1 MRIKKFDYIIWLL
14 LVVFGICA
22 YNTNNMLCYII
33 VFCLVILYLV
43 KLILVLLIAWGNKKD
58 TKDSDFEK
66 TNLPIISQKRNKI
79 MNETEKQ
86 NTEARIAA
94 LENEVKRLTMLVD
107 RIYDYSHL
115 GIRKPSLDNP
125 EVLSGADPITSDTQF
140 QQLIKEGNAIA
151 AAKRYVD
158 VTGVGLLD
166 AKTAVKKYMEQK

>member
-1 MRIKKFDYIIWLL
+1 
-14 LVVFGICA
+14 
-22 YNTNNMLCYII
+22 
-33 VFCLVILYLV
+33 
-43 KLILVLLIAWGNKKD
+43 VLLIAWGNKKD

-86 NTEARIAA
+86 NTEARITA

-125 EVLSGADPITSDTQF
+125 EVLSGADPIMADAQF
-140 QQLIKEGNAIA
+140 QQLIKEGNIIA
-151 AAKRYVD
+151 ATKRYVD
-158 VTGVGLLD
+158 LTGVGLLD
-166 AKTAVKKYMEQK
+166 AKAAINKYMK

>member
-1 MRIKKFDYIIWLL
+1 M
-14 LVVFGICA
+14 VVTRNIRD
-22 YNTNNMLCYII
+22 LCLSNKQYAILYYII
-33 VFCLVILYLV
+33 VFCLALLYSV

-66 TNLPIISQKRNKI
+66 TNQSIISKPKNSI
-79 MNETEKQ
+79 MNETENQ
-86 NTEARIAA
+86 NTGARITA

-115 GIRKPSLDNP
+115 GIRKPALDNP
-125 EVLSGADPITSDTQF
+125 EVLSGADPITADTQL

-158 VTGVGLLD
+158 LTGVGLFD
-166 AKTAVKKYMEQK
+166 AKAAVKKYMER

>member
-22 YNTNNMLCYII
+22 YQTNNILCYII
-33 VFCLVILYLV
+33 LFCLALLYLV
-43 KLILVLLIAWGNKKD
+43 KLILVLLIAWGNIKD
-58 TKDSDFEK
+58 TKDSDIEK
-66 TNLPIISQKRNKI
+66 TNPPIISQPKNTI
-79 MNETEKQ
+79 MNETDNQ
-86 NTEARIAA
+86 NTEARITA

-125 EVLSGADPITSDTQF
+125 EVLSGADPIMADAQF
-140 QQLIKEGNAIA
+140 QQLIKEGNAIV

-158 VTGVGLLD
+158 LTGVGLLD
-166 AKTAVKKYMEQK
+166 AKAAVNKYMKR